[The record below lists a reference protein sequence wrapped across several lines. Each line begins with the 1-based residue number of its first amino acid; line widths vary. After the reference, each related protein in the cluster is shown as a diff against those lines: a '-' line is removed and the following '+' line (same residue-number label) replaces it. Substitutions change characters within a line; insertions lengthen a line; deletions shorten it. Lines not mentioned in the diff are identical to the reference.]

1 VPFNRSFRVYAWRRG
16 GVAAVT
22 VGLAGLASL
31 LAAEPASAHVKW
43 FFQSEAT
50 GNLRWDLFFEPLPL
64 AFVGAVLLATLAAA
78 VLWRRRGRSFVPG
91 PEALGA
97 TGERRSLL
105 YGLVP
110 LILGIHVAVPLLV
123 NGVQGRLFS
132 PDNVMPGVWG
142 NFLGLAEAGVALSL
156 FYGGLTRPAA
166 VVLAG
171 LWTGG
176 VFLLGLE
183 PMLDNVMFLGFA
195 AFFFFVGR
203 GPISIDR
210 LLFPKL
216 EPPARLAPYA
226 IPAARIGV
234 GLSLAVVAF
243 TEKFAN
249 LPLATGFLQDSG
261 LNFLPY
267 LGIPVSDEVFAM
279 LAGSVELVVGLWLV
293 LGVFVREIVI
303 LAWFPV
309 NLTLTLFQWEEL
321 IGHLPVYGVMA
332 VLLVWGTGPD
342 NASLWLK
349 GVRERLI
356 PVKPGPSGDPGVAG
370 GAEETG
376 VVAPPTRG

>member
-1 VPFNRSFRVYAWRRG
+1 MPPKGLLHSPTLRRG
-16 GVAAVT
+16 GAAAM
-22 VGLAGLASL
+22 AGA
-31 LAAEPASAHVKW
+31 LAALAFGVTAGPAFAHVKW

-50 GNLRWDLFFEPLPL
+50 GSLRWDLFFRPVPL
-64 AFVGAVLLATLAAA
+64 AFVGGMLLATLAA
-78 VLWRRRGRSFVPG
+78 VILWRRRGRSYVPG

-97 TGERRSLL
+97 TDERRSLL

-123 NGVQGRLFS
+123 NGVQGTLFS
-132 PDNVMPGVWG
+132 PDNPLPGIWG

-171 LWTGG
+171 LWLNG
-176 VFLLGLE
+176 VFLIGLE
-183 PMLDNVMFLGFA
+183 PMLENVMFLGFA

-210 LLFPKL
+210 LLFPRL
-216 EPPARLAPYA
+216 EPSAALARHAVPAV
-226 IPAARIGV
+226 RIGV
-234 GLSLAVVAF
+234 GLSFVVVAF

-249 LPLATGFLQDSG
+249 LPLATGFLRDSG
-261 LNFLPY
+261 LNFMPA
-267 LGIPVSDEVFAM
+267 LGIPVSNEVFAM

-303 LAWFPV
+303 IAWFPT

-321 IGHLPVYGVMA
+321 IGHLPIYGAMA
-332 VLLVWGTGPD
+332 VILVWGTGPD
-342 NASLWLK
+342 NLSLWLK

-356 PVKPGPSGDPGVAG
+356 PVKPEPSEHRTSTDRPATGS
-370 GAEETG
+370 ET
-376 VVAPPTRG
+376 PSPS

>member
-1 VPFNRSFRVYAWRRG
+1 MPPKGLTHSPTLGRVV
-16 GVAAVT
+16 VAAM
-22 VGLAGLASL
+22 AGA
-31 LAAEPASAHVKW
+31 LAALVFAVMADPALAHVKW

-50 GNLRWDLFFEPLPL
+50 GSLRWDLFFRPVPL
-64 AFVGAVLLATLAAA
+64 AFVGGMLLATLAAA
-78 VLWRRRGRSFVPG
+78 ILWRRRGQSYVPG

-97 TGERRSLL
+97 TDERRSLL

-110 LILGIHVAVPLLV
+110 LILGIHIAVPLLV
-123 NGVQGRLFS
+123 NGVQGTLFS
-132 PDNVMPGVWG
+132 PDNALPGIWG

-171 LWTGG
+171 LWLNG
-176 VFLLGLE
+176 VFLIGLE
-183 PMLDNVMFLGFA
+183 PMLENVMFLGFA

-210 LLFPKL
+210 LLFPRL
-216 EPPARLAPYA
+216 EPSAALARHAVPAV
-226 IPAARIGV
+226 RIGV
-234 GLSLAVVAF
+234 GLSFVFVAF

-249 LPLATGFLQDSG
+249 LPLAAGFLQESG
-261 LNFLPY
+261 LNFMPA
-267 LGIPVSDEVFAM
+267 LGIPVSNEVFAM

-303 LAWFPV
+303 IAWFPT

-321 IGHLPVYGVMA
+321 IGHLPIYGAMA

-342 NASLWLK
+342 NLSLWLK

-356 PVKPGPSGDPGVAG
+356 PVKPEPYEHRTPADQPATGSETPSPS
-370 GAEETG
+370 
-376 VVAPPTRG
+376 

>member
-1 VPFNRSFRVYAWRRG
+1 M
-16 GVAAVT
+16 
-22 VGLAGLASL
+22 AGA
-31 LAAEPASAHVKW
+31 LAALAFGVTAGPAFAHVKW

-50 GNLRWDLFFEPLPL
+50 GSLRWDLFFRPVPL
-64 AFVGAVLLATLAAA
+64 AFVGGMLLATLAAA
-78 VLWRRRGRSFVPG
+78 ILWRRRGQSYVPG

-97 TGERRSLL
+97 TDERRSLL

-123 NGVQGRLFS
+123 NGVQGTLFS
-132 PDNVMPGVWG
+132 PDNALPGIWG

-171 LWTGG
+171 LWLNG
-176 VFLLGLE
+176 VVLIGLE
-183 PMLDNVMFLGFA
+183 PMLENVMFLGFA

-210 LLFPKL
+210 LLFPRL
-216 EPPARLAPYA
+216 EPSAALARHAVPAV
-226 IPAARIGV
+226 RIGV
-234 GLSLAVVAF
+234 GLSFVVVAF

-249 LPLATGFLQDSG
+249 LPLATGFLQESG
-261 LNFLPY
+261 LNFMPA
-267 LGIPVSDEVFAM
+267 LGIPVSNEVFAM

-303 LAWFPV
+303 IAWFPT

-321 IGHLPVYGVMA
+321 IGHLPIYGAMA
-332 VLLVWGTGPD
+332 VILVWGTGPD
-342 NASLWLK
+342 NLSLWLK

-356 PVKPGPSGDPGVAG
+356 PVKPEPSEHRTSTDRLATGS
-370 GAEETG
+370 ET
-376 VVAPPTRG
+376 PSPS

>member
-1 VPFNRSFRVYAWRRG
+1 MPLKGLLHSPTLRRG
-16 GVAAVT
+16 GAAAM
-22 VGLAGLASL
+22 AGA
-31 LAAEPASAHVKW
+31 LAALAFGVTAGPAFAHVKW

-50 GNLRWDLFFEPLPL
+50 GSLRWDLFFRPVPL
-64 AFVGAVLLATLAAA
+64 AFVGGMLLATLAA
-78 VLWRRRGRSFVPG
+78 VILWRRRGRSYVPG

-97 TGERRSLL
+97 TDERRSLL

-123 NGVQGRLFS
+123 NGVQGTLFS
-132 PDNVMPGVWG
+132 PDNALPGIWG

-171 LWTGG
+171 LWLNG
-176 VFLLGLE
+176 VVLIGLE
-183 PMLDNVMFLGFA
+183 PMLENVMFLGFA

-210 LLFPKL
+210 LLFPRL
-216 EPPARLAPYA
+216 EPSAALARHAVPAV
-226 IPAARIGV
+226 RIGV
-234 GLSLAVVAF
+234 GLSFVIVAF

-249 LPLATGFLQDSG
+249 LPLAAGFLQESG
-261 LNFLPY
+261 LNFMPA
-267 LGIPVSDEVFAM
+267 LGIPVSNEVFAM

-303 LAWFPV
+303 IAWFPT

-321 IGHLPVYGVMA
+321 IGHLPIYGAMA
-332 VLLVWGTGPD
+332 VILVWGTGPD
-342 NASLWLK
+342 NLSLWLK

-356 PVKPGPSGDPGVAG
+356 PVKPEPSEHRTSTDRPATGS
-370 GAEETG
+370 ET
-376 VVAPPTRG
+376 PSPS

>member
-1 VPFNRSFRVYAWRRG
+1 MPLKGLLHSPTLRRG
-16 GVAAVT
+16 GAAAM
-22 VGLAGLASL
+22 AGA
-31 LAAEPASAHVKW
+31 LAALAFGVTAGPAFAHVKW

-50 GNLRWDLFFEPLPL
+50 GSLRWDLFFRPVPL
-64 AFVGAVLLATLAAA
+64 AFVGGMLLATLAA
-78 VLWRRRGRSFVPG
+78 VILWRRRGRSYVPG

-97 TGERRSLL
+97 TDERRSLL

-123 NGVQGRLFS
+123 NGVQGTLFS
-132 PDNVMPGVWG
+132 PDNPLPGIWG

-171 LWTGG
+171 LWLNG
-176 VFLLGLE
+176 VVLIGLE
-183 PMLDNVMFLGFA
+183 PMLENVMFLGFA

-210 LLFPKL
+210 LLFPRL
-216 EPPARLAPYA
+216 EPSAALARHAVPAV
-226 IPAARIGV
+226 RIGV
-234 GLSLAVVAF
+234 GLSFVVVAF

-249 LPLATGFLQDSG
+249 LPLATRFLQESG
-261 LNFLPY
+261 LNFMPA
-267 LGIPVSDEVFAM
+267 LGIPVSNEVFAM

-303 LAWFPV
+303 IAWFPT

-321 IGHLPVYGVMA
+321 IGHLPIYGAMA
-332 VLLVWGTGPD
+332 VILVWGTGPD
-342 NASLWLK
+342 NLSLWLK

-356 PVKPGPSGDPGVAG
+356 PVKPEPSEHRTSTDRPATGS
-370 GAEETG
+370 ET
-376 VVAPPTRG
+376 PSPS

>member
-1 VPFNRSFRVYAWRRG
+1 MPLKGLLHSPTLRRG
-16 GVAAVT
+16 GAAAM
-22 VGLAGLASL
+22 AGA
-31 LAAEPASAHVKW
+31 LAALAFGVTAGPAFAHVKW

-50 GNLRWDLFFEPLPL
+50 GSLRWDLFFRPVPL
-64 AFVGAVLLATLAAA
+64 AFVGGMLLATLAA
-78 VLWRRRGRSFVPG
+78 VILWRRRGRSYVPG

-97 TGERRSLL
+97 TDERRSLL

-123 NGVQGRLFS
+123 NGVQGTLFS
-132 PDNVMPGVWG
+132 PDNPLPGIWG

-171 LWTGG
+171 LWLNG
-176 VFLLGLE
+176 VVLIGLE
-183 PMLDNVMFLGFA
+183 PMLENVMFLGFA

-210 LLFPKL
+210 LLFPRL
-216 EPPARLAPYA
+216 EPSAALARHAVPAV
-226 IPAARIGV
+226 RIGV
-234 GLSLAVVAF
+234 GLSFVVVAF

-249 LPLATGFLQDSG
+249 LPLATGFLRDSG
-261 LNFLPY
+261 LNFMPA
-267 LGIPVSDEVFAM
+267 LGIPVSNEVFAM

-303 LAWFPV
+303 IAWFPT

-321 IGHLPVYGVMA
+321 IGHLPIYGAMA
-332 VLLVWGTGPD
+332 VILVWGTGPD
-342 NASLWLK
+342 NLSLWLK

-356 PVKPGPSGDPGVAG
+356 PVKPEPSEHRTSTDQLATGS
-370 GAEETG
+370 ET
-376 VVAPPTRG
+376 PSPS

>member
-1 VPFNRSFRVYAWRRG
+1 M
-16 GVAAVT
+16 
-22 VGLAGLASL
+22 AGA
-31 LAAEPASAHVKW
+31 LAALAFGVTAGPAFAHVKW

-50 GNLRWDLFFEPLPL
+50 GSLRWDLFFRPVPL
-64 AFVGAVLLATLAAA
+64 AFVGGMLLATLAA
-78 VLWRRRGRSFVPG
+78 VILWRRRGRSYVPG

-97 TGERRSLL
+97 TDERRSLL

-123 NGVQGRLFS
+123 NGVQGTLFS
-132 PDNVMPGVWG
+132 PDNALPGIWG

-171 LWTGG
+171 LWLNG
-176 VFLLGLE
+176 VVLIGLE
-183 PMLDNVMFLGFA
+183 PMLENVMFLGFA

-210 LLFPKL
+210 LLFPRL
-216 EPPARLAPYA
+216 EPSAALARHAVPAV
-226 IPAARIGV
+226 RIGV
-234 GLSLAVVAF
+234 GLSFVVVAF

-249 LPLATGFLQDSG
+249 LPLATGFLQESG
-261 LNFLPY
+261 LNFMPA
-267 LGIPVSDEVFAM
+267 LGIPVSNEVFAM

-303 LAWFPV
+303 IAWFPT

-321 IGHLPVYGVMA
+321 IGHLPIYGAMA
-332 VLLVWGTGPD
+332 VILVWGTGPD
-342 NASLWLK
+342 NLSLWLK

-356 PVKPGPSGDPGVAG
+356 PVKPEPSEHRTSTDRPATGS
-370 GAEETG
+370 ET
-376 VVAPPTRG
+376 PSPS